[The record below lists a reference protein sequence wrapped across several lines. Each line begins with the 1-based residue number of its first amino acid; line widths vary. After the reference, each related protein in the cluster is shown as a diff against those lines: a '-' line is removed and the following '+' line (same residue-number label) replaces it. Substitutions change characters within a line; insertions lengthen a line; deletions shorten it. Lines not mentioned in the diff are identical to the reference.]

1 MHAPHTDRDVREM
14 LDVIGAPSLAS
25 LAAPPKG
32 LEVKGSFDVAP
43 ALPEALAFAHLS
55 GLANNNLGARMTSFI
70 GAGAYRHYQPP
81 AVPYLATRSEFIT
94 AYTPYQAEASQGS
107 LQAIFE
113 WQTYICLLTGLD
125 VSNASLYDGSTA
137 LVEGVIMASQAT
149 GRRRVAISRTVHPG
163 YRAVLDTYARG
174 MGIEVVELPFGE
186 DLSVDMKSAAVKDLV
201 SGAGA
206 IIVQSPNFFGCI
218 EDVAGASALAGA
230 AGALTIQ
237 VIVEAM
243 SLGALKTPAESGAD
257 IAVGEAQSFGLPV
270 GYGGPYVG
278 FVATTKQHVRRL
290 PGRLV
295 GETHDVDGR
304 KAFVLTLQGRE
315 QHIRRELA
323 SSNICTN
330 QALCA
335 LFATI
340 YLATVG
346 AHGLRSIAAANM
358 ARARELRAAVLTVPG
373 MRASGDA
380 PFFNEFVVQTPLPA
394 ALLAERMVR
403 RGILAGVDL
412 SRWYPDMPNAL
423 LLCATELTTADD
435 IARFAGALATEID
448 NAVAAV

>member
-1 MHAPHTDRDVREM
+1 MHAPHTEHDIRQM
-14 LDVIGAPSLAS
+14 LEVIGVKSLDD
-25 LAAPPKG
+25 LAAPPRG
-32 LEVKGSFDVAP
+32 LAISGTLDVPP
-43 ALPEALAFAHLS
+43 AMPEAVAYAHLRELS
-55 GLANNNLGARMTSFI
+55 LANRVGHDSFL

-81 AVPYLATRSEFIT
+81 VVPYLATRSEFIT

-125 VSNASLYDGSTA
+125 VSNASVYDGSTA

-149 GRRRVAISRTVHPG
+149 GRKRMAVSRALHPG
-163 YRAVLDTYARG
+163 YRAVLETYAAG
-174 MGIEVVELPFGE
+174 MGIELVDLPVAHDGRTTLP
-186 DLSVDMKSAAVKDLV
+186 DGLTDVAAL
-201 SGAGA
+201 
-206 IIVQSPNFFGCI
+206 IVQSPNFFGCI
-218 EDVAGASALAGA
+218 EDVAAFSAGA
-230 AGALTIQ
+230 HALGALCVQ
-237 VIVEAM
+237 VIVEAL

-270 GYGGPYVG
+270 VYGGPYVG
-278 FVATTKQHVRRL
+278 FVATTKEHVRRL

-304 KAFVLTLQGRE
+304 KAYVLTLQGRE

-340 YLATVG
+340 YLAAVG

-358 ARARELRAAVLTVPG
+358 ARARELRTALTEIAGVEAPLH
-373 MRASGDA
+373 A
-380 PFFNEFVVQTPLPA
+380 PFFNEFLIRLPIA
-394 ALLAERMVR
+394 ARDAFQALEA
-403 RGILAGVDL
+403 RGIVAGLLL
-412 SRWYPDMPNAL
+412 SRVTSGADRDL
-423 LLCATELTTADD
+423 LVCATELNDRSAVE
-435 IARFAGALATEID
+435 RFATALREVLTH
-448 NAVAAV
+448 AVAAV

>member
-14 LDVIGAPSLAS
+14 LGVIGAPSLAS

-32 LEVKGSFDVAP
+32 LEVKAPFDVTP
-43 ALPEALAFAHLS
+43 ALPESLAYAHLARLAGANS
-55 GLANNNLGARMTSFI
+55 GSRMTSFL

-113 WQTYICLLTGLD
+113 WQTYVCLLTGLD

-149 GRRRVAISRTVHPG
+149 GRRRVAISRCVHPG

-174 MGIEVVELPFGE
+174 MGIDVVELPVGA
-186 DLSVDMKSAAVKDLV
+186 DLSLDLKSAAVKDLV
-201 SGAGA
+201 ASAGA
-206 IIVQSPNFFGCI
+206 VIVQSPNFFGAV
-218 EDVAGASALAGA
+218 EDVAGAAALAKA

-257 IAVGEAQSFGLPV
+257 IALGEMQSFGLPV

-278 FVATTKQHVRRL
+278 FIACTKDHVRRL

-304 KAFVLTLQGRE
+304 RAFVLTLQGRE

-358 ARARELRAAVLTVPG
+358 ARARELRAAVLAVPG
-373 MRASGDA
+373 MRPGGEA
-380 PFFNEFVVQTPLPA
+380 PYFNEFVVRAPLPA
-394 ALLAERMVR
+394 ALLIERMER
-403 RGILAGVDL
+403 RNHLAGIDL
-412 SRWYPDMPNAL
+412 SRWYPEMPDAL
-423 LLCATELTTADD
+423 LMCATELTSKED
-435 IARFAGALATEID
+435 IANFTGALAAEIND
-448 NAVAAV
+448 ALAAV

>member
-1 MHAPHTDRDVREM
+1 MYAPHTDRDVRQM
-14 LDVIGAPSLAS
+14 LDVIGVKSLDD
-25 LAAPPKG
+25 LAAPPLG
-32 LEVKGSFDVAP
+32 LEIVGDLDVAP
-43 ALPEALAFAHLS
+43 AMPEAVAYAHLRELS
-55 GLANNNLGARMTSFI
+55 QANKPHALSFL

-113 WQTYICLLTGLD
+113 WQTYMCLLTGLD
-125 VSNASLYDGSTA
+125 VSNASVYDGSTA
-137 LVEGVIMASQAT
+137 LCEGVIMAVQAA
-149 GRRRVAISRTVHPG
+149 GSRRVVVSKALHPG
-163 YRAVLDTYARG
+163 YRAVLNTYAEG
-174 MGIEVVELPFGE
+174 MDVEVVDAPCNADGTTAIPASLEG
-186 DLSVDMKSAAVKDLV
+186 AA
-201 SGAGA
+201 AF
-206 IIVQSPNFFGCI
+206 IVQSPNFFGCI
-218 EDVAGASALAGA
+218 EDVAACASAARA
-230 AGALTIQ
+230 ARTLVIQ

-243 SLGALKTPAESGAD
+243 SFGVLKTPGESGAA

-278 FVATTKQHVRRL
+278 FVASTKEHVRRL

-304 KAFVLTLQGRE
+304 KAYVLTLQGRE

-346 AHGLRSIAAANM
+346 AHGLRSIATANM
-358 ARARELRAAVLTVPG
+358 ARARDLRKALLAIPG
-373 MRASGDA
+373 VSAPFDA
-380 PFFNEFVVQTPLPA
+380 PVFNEFVVRLPVA
-394 ALLAERMVR
+394 AGEAVRMLDE
-403 RGILAGVDL
+403 RGIAAGVALSQHLDAPASDL
-412 SRWYPDMPNAL
+412 L
-423 LLCATELTTADD
+423 VCATELTTSDD
-435 IARFAGALATEID
+435 IKHFAAELRKVTEH
-448 NAVAAV
+448 AVAAV